1 MAVFDKER
9 PGYGA
14 SRRNAGFLGRT
25 LKKSYVDLK
34 AAKGAAHA
42 SAIYRDLM
50 MAYESTLA
58 FIAEEGIDCHAV
70 RCGRLIAAT
79 SAAHYAE
86 LERELA
92 GMKADLGLPYAML
105 PRARLREE
113 MASDLYDGGAVI
125 PDLGSLHPGLYHRG
139 LMTRALAAGVA
150 IFGNCEVTAVEQ
162 AGQGSE
168 RFRVT
173 TAAGQ
178 TRARDVVVATNG
190 YTPKSL
196 PWHARRVVPFVG
208 YMAATEPLPPA
219 LLAKQLPHRRTVID
233 SNLDIDFFRPAPAEP
248 RLLFGGATA
257 NGLEDPEAIADL
269 LHGRLRRALPD
280 LADVKLSHVW
290 TGQCA
295 GTFDMMP
302 HIGCHDGIWYGMGY
316 NFAGVPMG
324 SFFGLKIAQKIL
336 GLPDGTCAFE
346 SAAFPTLPFYRGN
359 PWFLPLVMRWFA
371 FKDAKL
377 ARSRSAET
385 LGSSIPLGL
394 VIASA
399 ETSLSRYEPAAR
411 RSDHRYSFRSEE
423 QRPRLRLGGC
433 ARDDGATVR
442 QPRRSAPL
450 GGEADGG
457 EELEL
462 CSPQCAAFSAGSTLR
477 AIRSNIG
484 CCSSS
489 RG

>member
-1 MAVFDKER
+1 MKSLLTVDFRNAPYWWDAAPLTESAGGALAPSYDVVIVGSGYTGLRAALALARAGRSVAVFDKER

-34 AAKGAAHA
+34 AAKGAAYA
-42 SAIYRDLM
+42 AAIYRDLS
-50 MAYESTLA
+50 MAYETTLA
-58 FIAEEGIDCHAV
+58 FIEEEGIDCHAV

-79 SAAHYAE
+79 SPAHYAG

-92 GMKADLGLPYAML
+92 GMKADLGLPYFMM

-113 MASDLYDGGAVI
+113 MATDLYDGGAVI

-139 LMTRALAAGVA
+139 MMMRTLAAGVA
-150 IFGNCEVTAVEQ
+150 IFGNTEVTAVEQ
-162 AGQGSE
+162 AGQGGS
-168 RFRVT
+168 FRIT

-178 TRARDVVVATNG
+178 TCARDVVIATNG

-196 PWHARRVVPFVG
+196 PWHARRVIPFVG

-219 LLAKQLPHRRTVID
+219 LLGKQLPHRRTVID
-233 SNLDIDFFRPAPAEP
+233 SNLDIDFFRPAPDSP

-257 NGLEDPEAIADL
+257 NGLQDPAAIAAL
-269 LHGRLRRALPD
+269 LHGHLARALPD

-324 SFFGLKIAQKIL
+324 SFFGLRIAQKIL
-336 GLPDGTCAFE
+336 GLPVKASAFE
-346 SAAFPTLPFYRGN
+346 SAGFPTLPLYRGN
-359 PWFLPLVMRWFA
+359 PWFLPLAMRYFA
-371 FKDAKL
+371 WKDASL
-377 ARSRSAET
+377 ARSR
-385 LGSSIPLGL
+385 
-394 VIASA
+394 
-399 ETSLSRYEPAAR
+399 PAA
-411 RSDHRYSFRSEE
+411 
-423 QRPRLRLGGC
+423 
-433 ARDDGATVR
+433 
-442 QPRRSAPL
+442 
-450 GGEADGG
+450 
-457 EELEL
+457 
-462 CSPQCAAFSAGSTLR
+462 
-477 AIRSNIG
+477 
-484 CCSSS
+484 
-489 RG
+489 

>member
-1 MAVFDKER
+1 MTDLLTTDFKNTPYWWDAAPLAEHAGGALARSYDVVIIGSGYTGLRAALTLARAGRSVAVFDKDR

-58 FIAEEGIDCHAV
+58 FIEEEGIDCYAA

-79 SAAHYAE
+79 SAAHRAA

-113 MASDLYDGGAVI
+113 MASDLYEGGAVI

-139 LMTRALAAGVA
+139 LMERALAVSVA
-150 IFGNCEVTAVEQ
+150 IFGNCEVMAVEQ
-162 AGQGSE
+162 AAGQGGE

-178 TRARDVVVATNG
+178 TRARDMVIATNG

-208 YMAATEPLPPA
+208 YMAATETLPQE
-219 LLAKQLPHRRTVID
+219 LLTKQLPHRRTVID

-257 NGLEDPEAIADL
+257 NGLKNPEAIARL
-269 LHGRLRRALPD
+269 LHARLRRALPD

-302 HIGCHDGIWYGMGY
+302 HIGCHDGIWYGLGY

-324 SFFGLKIAQKIL
+324 SFFGLKIAQRIL
-336 GLPDGTCAFE
+336 GLQAGACAFD
-346 SAAFPTLPFYRGN
+346 SAAFPTLPFYRGD
-359 PWFLPLVMRWFA
+359 PWFLPLAMRYFA
-371 FKDAKL
+371 WKDAL
-377 ARSRSAET
+377 
-385 LGSSIPLGL
+385 
-394 VIASA
+394 
-399 ETSLSRYEPAAR
+399 
-411 RSDHRYSFRSEE
+411 
-423 QRPRLRLGGC
+423 LR
-433 ARDDGATVR
+433 
-442 QPRRSAPL
+442 
-450 GGEADGG
+450 
-457 EELEL
+457 
-462 CSPQCAAFSAGSTLR
+462 
-477 AIRSNIG
+477 
-484 CCSSS
+484 
-489 RG
+489 

>member
-1 MAVFDKER
+1 MTDLLTTDFSPTPYWWEAAPLTESAAGAPAPSYDVVIVGSGYTGLRAALTLARAGRSVAVFDREQ

-25 LKKSYVDLK
+25 LKKPYVDLK

-42 SAIYRDLM
+42 TALYRDLA

-58 FIAEEGIDCHAV
+58 FIAEEAIDCHAV

-79 SAAHYAE
+79 SPAHCDV

-92 GMKADLGLPYAML
+92 GMQADLELPYFMV

-113 MASDLYDGGAVI
+113 MATDLYDGGAVI
-125 PDLGSLHPGLYHRG
+125 PDLGSLHPGLYHLG

-150 IFGNCEVTAVEQ
+150 IVGSCEVTAVEPT
-162 AGQGSE
+162 AGQGG
-168 RFRVT
+168 RFRIT

-178 TRARDVVVATNG
+178 TRARDVVIATNG

-196 PWHARRVVPFVG
+196 PWHARRVIPFVG
-208 YMAATEPLPPA
+208 YMAATELLPPT

-233 SNLDIDFFRPAPAEP
+233 SNLDIDFFRPAPDSQ

-257 NGLEDPEAIADL
+257 NGLRDPAAIAAL
-269 LHGRLRRALPD
+269 LHRRLRRALPD

-324 SFFGLKIAQKIL
+324 SYFGLKIAQRIL
-336 GLPDGTCAFE
+336 DLPEGACAFE
-346 SAAFPTLPFYRGN
+346 SATFPTLPFYRGD
-359 PWFLPLVMRWFA
+359 PWFLPLAMRYFA
-371 FKDAKL
+371 WNDRRL
-377 ARSRSAET
+377 ARR
-385 LGSSIPLGL
+385 
-394 VIASA
+394 
-399 ETSLSRYEPAAR
+399 RPAAR
-411 RSDHRYSFRSEE
+411 
-423 QRPRLRLGGC
+423 
-433 ARDDGATVR
+433 A
-442 QPRRSAPL
+442 
-450 GGEADGG
+450 
-457 EELEL
+457 
-462 CSPQCAAFSAGSTLR
+462 
-477 AIRSNIG
+477 
-484 CCSSS
+484 
-489 RG
+489 

>member
-1 MAVFDKER
+1 MKDLLTTDFRNAPYWWDAAPLAESAGGALAPSYDAVIVGSGYTGLRAALTLARAGRSVAVFDNEL
-9 PGYGA
+9 PGHGA

-25 LKKSYVDLK
+25 LKKSYIELK
-34 AAKGAAHA
+34 AAKGAAYA
-42 SAIYRDLM
+42 TAIYRDLS

-79 SAAHYAE
+79 SAAHYAG

-92 GMKADLGLPYAML
+92 GMKADLGLPYSMV

-113 MASDLYDGGAVI
+113 MATDLYEGGAVI

-139 LMTRALAAGVA
+139 LMERALSAGIT
-150 IFGNCEVTAVEQ
+150 IFGNCEVTAI
-162 AGQGSE
+162 AQG
-168 RFRVT
+168 RVAT
-173 TAAGQ
+173 TTGE

-196 PWHARRVVPFVG
+196 RWHARRVIPFVG

-219 LLAKQLPHRRTVID
+219 LLEKQLPQRRTVID
-233 SNLDIDFFRPAPAEP
+233 SNLNIDFFRPAPDSP

-257 NGLEDPEAIADL
+257 NGLKDPAAIAAL
-269 LHGRLRRALPD
+269 LHGRLARALPD

-336 GLPDGTCAFE
+336 GLPEGTTAFE
-346 SAAFPTLPFYRGN
+346 ATEFPTLPFYRGD
-359 PWFLPLVMRWFA
+359 PWFLPIAMRYFA
-371 FKDAKL
+371 WKDARL
-377 ARSRSAET
+377 ARSA
-385 LGSSIPLGL
+385 
-394 VIASA
+394 
-399 ETSLSRYEPAAR
+399 
-411 RSDHRYSFRSEE
+411 
-423 QRPRLRLGGC
+423 
-433 ARDDGATVR
+433 
-442 QPRRSAPL
+442 
-450 GGEADGG
+450 
-457 EELEL
+457 
-462 CSPQCAAFSAGSTLR
+462 
-477 AIRSNIG
+477 
-484 CCSSS
+484 
-489 RG
+489 

>member
-1 MAVFDKER
+1 MKDLLTTDFRNAPYWWDAAPLAESTGGPLAPSYDAVVVGSGYTGLRTALTLARAGRSVAVFDKEQ

-42 SAIYRDLM
+42 SAIYRDLS

-58 FIAEEGIDCHAV
+58 FIEEEGIDCHAV
-70 RCGRLIAAT
+70 RCGRLVAAT
-79 SAAHYAE
+79 SAAHYTG

-105 PRARLREE
+105 PRARMREE
-113 MASDLYDGGAVI
+113 MATDLYDGGAII

-139 LMTRALAAGVA
+139 LMERALSGGVT
-150 IFGNCEVTAVEQ
+150 ILGNCEVTAI
-162 AGQGSE
+162 APGL
-168 RFRVT
+168 VT
-173 TAAGQ
+173 TTAGE

-190 YTPKSL
+190 YTPKNL
-196 PWHARRVVPFVG
+196 PWHARRVIPFVG
-208 YMAATEPLPPA
+208 YMAATEPLPPE
-219 LLAKQLPHRRTVID
+219 LLRKQLPHRRTVID
-233 SNLDIDFFRPAPAEP
+233 SNLDIDFFRPAPDSP

-257 NGLEDPEAIADL
+257 NGLEDPAAIATL
-269 LHGRLRRALPD
+269 LHGRLRQALPD

-336 GLPDGTCAFE
+336 KLPVEASAFE
-346 SAAFPTLPFYRGN
+346 AAAFPTLPFYRGN
-359 PWFLPLVMRWFA
+359 PWFLPIAMRYFA
-371 FKDAKL
+371 WQDARL
-377 ARSRSAET
+377 ARSA
-385 LGSSIPLGL
+385 
-394 VIASA
+394 
-399 ETSLSRYEPAAR
+399 
-411 RSDHRYSFRSEE
+411 
-423 QRPRLRLGGC
+423 
-433 ARDDGATVR
+433 
-442 QPRRSAPL
+442 
-450 GGEADGG
+450 
-457 EELEL
+457 
-462 CSPQCAAFSAGSTLR
+462 
-477 AIRSNIG
+477 
-484 CCSSS
+484 
-489 RG
+489 

>member
-1 MAVFDKER
+1 MTDLLTTDFSNTPYWWEAAPLTGSAGGALAPAYDVVIVGSGYTGLRAALTLARAGRSVAVFEKER

-25 LKKSYVDLK
+25 LKKAYIDLK
-34 AAKGAAHA
+34 AAKGTALAT
-42 SAIYRDLM
+42 AIYRDLA

-58 FIAEEGIDCHAV
+58 FIEEEGIECHAV

-79 SAAHYAE
+79 SPAHYAV

-92 GMKADLGLPYAML
+92 GMQADLGLPYSML

-113 MASDLYDGGAVI
+113 MATDLYDGGAVI

-150 IFGNCEVTAVEQ
+150 LFGECEVTAVEPA
-162 AGQGSE
+162 AGQGE

-173 TAAGQ
+173 TAAGP
-178 TRARDVVVATNG
+178 TRARDVVIATNG
-190 YTPKSL
+190 YTPRSL
-196 PWHARRVVPFVG
+196 RWYARRVIPFVG

-219 LLAKQLPHRRTVID
+219 LLEKQLPHRRTVID
-233 SNLDIDFFRPAPAEP
+233 SNLDIDFFRPAPDSP

-257 NGLEDPEAIADL
+257 NGLDDPAAIAAL

-324 SFFGLKIAQKIL
+324 SFFGLRIAQRIL
-336 GLPDGTCAFE
+336 GLPDATCAFE

-359 PWFLPLVMRWFA
+359 PWFLPLAMRYFA
-371 FKDAKL
+371 WKDA
-377 ARSRSAET
+377 
-385 LGSSIPLGL
+385 G
-394 VIASA
+394 
-399 ETSLSRYEPAAR
+399 LSRRGPPA
-411 RSDHRYSFRSEE
+411 
-423 QRPRLRLGGC
+423 
-433 ARDDGATVR
+433 
-442 QPRRSAPL
+442 
-450 GGEADGG
+450 
-457 EELEL
+457 
-462 CSPQCAAFSAGSTLR
+462 R
-477 AIRSNIG
+477 A
-484 CCSSS
+484 
-489 RG
+489 

>member
-1 MAVFDKER
+1 MKDLLTSDFRNQPYWWEAAPLTECSAGTLAPSYDVVIVGSGYTGLRAALTLARAGRSVAVFDKER

-34 AAKGAAHA
+34 AARGAAYA
-42 SAIYRDLM
+42 GAIYRDLA
-50 MAYESTLA
+50 MAYQSTLA
-58 FIAEEGIDCHAV
+58 FIEEEGIDCHAV

-79 SAAHYAE
+79 SAAHYAV

-92 GMKADLGLPYAML
+92 GMKIDLGLPYSMV

-113 MASDLYDGGAVI
+113 MATDLYDGGAVI

-139 LMTRALAAGVA
+139 LMTAALAAGVA
-150 IFGNCEVTAVEQ
+150 IFGNCEVTAVEP
-162 AGQGSE
+162 AANQGD

-173 TAAGQ
+173 TAARQ

-196 PWHARRVVPFVG
+196 PWHARRVIPFVG

-219 LLAKQLPHRRTVID
+219 LLEKQLPHRRTVID
-233 SNLDIDFFRPAPAEP
+233 SNLDIDFFRPAPDSP

-257 NGLEDPEAIADL
+257 NGLEDPAAIAAL
-269 LHGRLRRALPD
+269 LHARLARALPD

-324 SFFGLKIAQKIL
+324 SFFGLKIAQRIL
-336 GLPDGTCAFE
+336 GLPAPPSAFE
-346 SAAFPTLPFYRGN
+346 SAAFPTLPLYRGN
-359 PWFLPLVMRWFA
+359 PWFLPLAMRYFA
-371 FKDAKL
+371 WKDASL
-377 ARSRSAET
+377 AR
-385 LGSSIPLGL
+385 
-394 VIASA
+394 
-399 ETSLSRYEPAAR
+399 R
-411 RSDHRYSFRSEE
+411 R
-423 QRPRLRLGGC
+423 
-433 ARDDGATVR
+433 
-442 QPRRSAPL
+442 
-450 GGEADGG
+450 
-457 EELEL
+457 
-462 CSPQCAAFSAGSTLR
+462 
-477 AIRSNIG
+477 
-484 CCSSS
+484 
-489 RG
+489 

>member
-1 MAVFDKER
+1 MKDLLTTDFTNAPYWWDAAPLTESTADALASSYDAVIVGSGYTGLRAALTLARAGRSVAVFDRER

-25 LKKSYVDLK
+25 LKKSYVELK

-50 MAYESTLA
+50 MAYESTLD
-58 FIAEEGIDCHAV
+58 FIGEEGIECHAV

-79 SAAHYAE
+79 SANHHAE

-113 MASDLYDGGAVI
+113 MATDLYEGGAVI

-139 LMTRALAAGVA
+139 LMERSLAAGVT
-150 IFGNCEVTAVEQ
+150 IFGNCEVTAIERA
-162 AGQGSE
+162 AGGE

-173 TAAGQ
+173 TANGQ
-178 TRARDVVVATNG
+178 TRARDVVIATNG

-196 PWHARRVVPFVG
+196 PWHARRLVPFVG
-208 YMAATEPLPPA
+208 YMAATETLPLA

-233 SNLDIDFFRPAPAEP
+233 SNLDIDFFRPAPAEA

-257 NGLEDPEAIADL
+257 NGLKDPEAIAEL
-269 LHGRLRRALPD
+269 LHARLRRALPD

-336 GLPDGTCAFE
+336 GLPAGACAFE

-359 PWFLPLVMRWFA
+359 PWFLPMVMRWFA
-371 FKDAKL
+371 WKDARL
-377 ARSRSAET
+377 ARNVPT
-385 LGSSIPLGL
+385 
-394 VIASA
+394 
-399 ETSLSRYEPAAR
+399 
-411 RSDHRYSFRSEE
+411 
-423 QRPRLRLGGC
+423 
-433 ARDDGATVR
+433 
-442 QPRRSAPL
+442 
-450 GGEADGG
+450 
-457 EELEL
+457 
-462 CSPQCAAFSAGSTLR
+462 
-477 AIRSNIG
+477 
-484 CCSSS
+484 
-489 RG
+489 

>member
-1 MAVFDKER
+1 MNDLLATDFRNAPYWWDAAPLAESAGGTPAPAYDAVIVGSGYTGLRAALALARAGRSVAVFDREL
-9 PGYGA
+9 PGFGA

-25 LKKSYVDLK
+25 LKKSYIDLK
-34 AAKGAAHA
+34 AAKGAAYA
-42 SAIYRDLM
+42 AAIYRDLM

-79 SAAHYAE
+79 SAGHFAG

-92 GMKADLGLPYAML
+92 GMKGDLGLPYEML

-113 MASDLYDGGAVI
+113 MATDLYEGGAVI

-139 LMTRALAAGVA
+139 LMERALAAGAA
-150 IFGNCEVTAVEQ
+150 IFGACEVSAIEPVPRMRQEP
-162 AGQGSE
+162 GG

-173 TAAGQ
+173 TAAGKVF
-178 TRARDVVVATNG
+178 ARDVVVATNG
-190 YTPKSL
+190 YTPRSL
-196 PWHARRVVPFVG
+196 PWHARRVIPFTG
-208 YMAATEPLPPA
+208 YMAATEELPPA
-219 LLAKQLPHRRTVID
+219 LLARQLPNRRTVID
-233 SNLDIDFFRPAPAEP
+233 SNLDIDFFRPAPDTP

-257 NGLEDPEAIADL
+257 NGLEDPEAIAAL

-336 GLPDGTCAFE
+336 GLPDAITAFE
-346 SAAFPTLPFYRGN
+346 SASFPTLPFYRGN
-359 PWFLPLVMRWFA
+359 PWFLPLAMRWFA
-371 FKDAKL
+371 RQDSRL
-377 ARSRSAET
+377 ARR
-385 LGSSIPLGL
+385 G
-394 VIASA
+394 
-399 ETSLSRYEPAAR
+399 AAR
-411 RSDHRYSFRSEE
+411 
-423 QRPRLRLGGC
+423 P
-433 ARDDGATVR
+433 
-442 QPRRSAPL
+442 
-450 GGEADGG
+450 
-457 EELEL
+457 
-462 CSPQCAAFSAGSTLR
+462 
-477 AIRSNIG
+477 
-484 CCSSS
+484 
-489 RG
+489 

>member
-1 MAVFDKER
+1 MNDLLTTDFQSAPYWWDAAPLAETEAGALAPSYDAVIVGSGYTGLRAALTLARAGRSVAVFDKER

-50 MAYESTLA
+50 TAYDSTLA

-79 SAAHYAE
+79 SANHYAG
-86 LERELA
+86 LERELS
-92 GMKADLGLPYAML
+92 GMKADLDLPYSML
-105 PRARLREE
+105 PRDRLREE
-113 MASDLYDGGAVI
+113 MATDLYDGGAVI

-139 LMTRALAAGVA
+139 LMTKALAAGVT

-162 AGQGSE
+162 AAGQGE

-190 YTPKSL
+190 YTPKCL
-196 PWHARRVVPFVG
+196 PWHARRVIPFVG
-208 YMAATEPLPPA
+208 YMAATEKLPPA
-219 LLAKQLPHRRTVID
+219 LLAKQLPNRRTVID
-233 SNLDIDFFRPAPAEP
+233 SNLDIDFFRPAPDEP

-257 NGLEDPEAIADL
+257 NGLKDPAAIARL

-302 HIGCHDGIWYGMGY
+302 HVGCHDGIWYGMGY

-336 GLPDGTCAFE
+336 GLPAAASAFE
-346 SAAFPTLPFYRGN
+346 AATFPTLPFYRGE
-359 PWFLPLVMRWFA
+359 PWFLPLAMRWFA
-371 FKDAKL
+371 WQDSRL
-377 ARSRSAET
+377 ARRH
-385 LGSSIPLGL
+385 
-394 VIASA
+394 VI
-399 ETSLSRYEPAAR
+399 
-411 RSDHRYSFRSEE
+411 
-423 QRPRLRLGGC
+423 
-433 ARDDGATVR
+433 
-442 QPRRSAPL
+442 
-450 GGEADGG
+450 
-457 EELEL
+457 
-462 CSPQCAAFSAGSTLR
+462 
-477 AIRSNIG
+477 
-484 CCSSS
+484 
-489 RG
+489 

>member
-1 MAVFDKER
+1 MKDLLTSDFRNEPYWWEAAPLTASAAGAPAPSYDVVIVGSGYTGLRAALALARAGRSVAVFDKER

-25 LKKSYVDLK
+25 LKKAYVDLK
-34 AAKGAAHA
+34 AAKGAAYA
-42 SAIYRDLM
+42 CAIYRDLA

-58 FIAEEGIDCHAV
+58 FIEEEGIECHAV

-79 SAAHYAE
+79 SPAHHAG

-92 GMKADLGLPYAML
+92 GMKTDLGLPYSMV

-113 MASDLYDGGAVI
+113 MATDLYDGGAII

-150 IFGNCEVTAVEQ
+150 IFGNCEVTRIERVGVEP
-162 AGQGSE
+162 AARPSTSASGD

-196 PWHARRVVPFVG
+196 PWHARRVIPFVG

-219 LLAKQLPHRRTVID
+219 LLTKQLPHRRTVID

-257 NGLEDPEAIADL
+257 NGLENPEAIADL

-346 SAAFPTLPFYRGN
+346 SAGFPTLPFYRGN
-359 PWFLPLVMRWFA
+359 PWFLSLVMRYFA

-377 ARSRSAET
+377 ARRRLAET
-385 LGSSIPLGL
+385 
-394 VIASA
+394 
-399 ETSLSRYEPAAR
+399 T
-411 RSDHRYSFRSEE
+411 
-423 QRPRLRLGGC
+423 Q
-433 ARDDGATVR
+433 
-442 QPRRSAPL
+442 APL
-450 GGEADGG
+450 
-457 EELEL
+457 
-462 CSPQCAAFSAGSTLR
+462 PR
-477 AIRSNIG
+477 
-484 CCSSS
+484 
-489 RG
+489 